1 MQCQTKALPAFCRI
15 VKAQAHW
22 FRGLQNGIPDASQL
36 TAMWSPSHQRPEALA
51 PSDERAI
58 RSVAERF
65 VRTWSF
71 TTVEMVAG
79 RFRPS
84 RPSTRTRTSL
94 VRRALALMPDL
105 CWLDPTCE
113 WFSLLDCASPA
124 TATLDKI
131 ESLAGAQ
138 RLDREELFAAL
149 DKRHTFRDVPHVVVQ
164 SYLSALLARPR
175 AATATALA
183 RLSDEE
189 RTLVAL
195 LNSAGGSLDTE
206 TLRHQA
212 AARGFDAA
220 TVMRALQASPLFLR
234 SGRGLYRLVSVPFA
248 RTEVAPSPRQEATL
262 AAPVY

>member
-1 MQCQTKALPAFCRI
+1 MQYLDKPFPALCRI
-15 VKAQAHW
+15 VKVEAHW
-22 FRGLQNGIPDASQL
+22 FRGFKNGTPDASQW
-36 TAMWSPSHQRPEALA
+36 TAMWSPSLRRPETLA

-84 RPSTRTRTSL
+84 RPSTQTRTSI
-94 VRRALALMPDL
+94 VRRALALMPEL
-105 CWLDPTCE
+105 RWLDPACE

-131 ESLAGAQ
+131 VSIFGPI
-138 RLDREELFAAL
+138 DREELFAAL

-164 SYLSALLARPR
+164 SYVSALLARPR
-175 AATATALA
+175 ATTAAAGA
-183 RLSDEE
+183 RLSNEE
-189 RTLVAL
+189 HTLVAL
-195 LNSAGGSLDTE
+195 LDAAGGSLDTE

-234 SGRGLYRLVSVPFA
+234 SGRGLYRLVSVPSA
-248 RTEVAPSPRQEATL
+248 RGEVAPSPRWEATV